1 MAPKVIIIG
10 LVTAFIAQEL
20 FGWIDYLAKWL
31 VRRNAKCVPFHL
43 RARCEE
49 EWLANLNDIPGRVTK
64 LLFAVDTFRASN
76 KITHDYFLPNTS
88 YWVPLFI
95 RILDIIFAIISI
107 VILAP
112 VLLAV
117 SAAIKISGKG
127 PIFFRQET
135 VGRYN
140 SKIILQRFRTMHC
153 DSEKVKPRN
162 STKDPRITRIGFI
175 LRKLSIDDLPLYIN
189 VLKGDMSFVGP
200 RPLRPQFAKSLRENN
215 QDFTCLYHVRPGLV
229 SWAMVH
235 SAYGPEAFKYDKYFV
250 ENFSLRLYFKTLW
263 FTFKRGLR
271 EIKGHITGLK

>member
-10 LVTAFIAQEL
+10 LITAFIAQEL
-20 FGWIDYLAKWL
+20 FGWIDHLAKWL
-31 VRRNAKCVPFHL
+31 VRRNAKCVPSHL

-49 EWLANLNDIPGRVTK
+49 EWLSNLNDIPGRVTK
-64 LLFAVDTFRASN
+64 LLFAIDTFRASN
-76 KITHDYFLPNTS
+76 KISHDYFLPNTS

-153 DSEKVKPRN
+153 DSENVKPRN

-175 LRKLSIDDLPLYIN
+175 LRKLSLDDLPLYIN
-189 VLKGDMSFVGP
+189 VLKGDMSIVGP
-200 RPLRPQFAKSLRENN
+200 RPERPVFIQEFRKNIPKYMLRHTMKAGITGWAQINGWRGNTDIGKRVEHDLYYIENWSLSL
-215 QDFTCLYHVRPGLV
+215 DIKILWLTIWKGLV
-229 SWAMVH
+229 NRN
-235 SAYGPEAFKYDKYFV
+235 AY
-250 ENFSLRLYFKTLW
+250 
-263 FTFKRGLR
+263 
-271 EIKGHITGLK
+271 